1 MADSPKELWT
11 QVDAKDEKILFGG
24 KELEHFDDS
33 HHFVMDCDVYNACVY
48 LSSDKNREN
57 KIFESKDVQLC
68 IKKAF
73 EQKED
78 TEVVVKVVRKC
89 YIESITI
96 NCEVATKK
104 EHK

>member
-1 MADSPKELWT
+1 MN
-11 QVDAKDEKILFGG
+11 EKILFGG

-33 HHFVMDCDVYNACVY
+33 SHFVMDCDVYNACVY

-78 TEVVVKVVRKC
+78 AKVVVDVVCKARK
-89 YIESITI
+89 ESITI
-96 NCEVATKK
+96 SCEVTNK
-104 EHK
+104 

>member
-1 MADSPKELWT
+1 MN
-11 QVDAKDEKILFGG
+11 EKILFGG
-24 KELEHFDDS
+24 KELEPFDDS
-33 HHFVMDCDVYNACVY
+33 HHFVMDCDVSNACVY

-78 TEVVVKVVRKC
+78 AEVVVNVVCKAHK
-89 YIESITI
+89 ESITI
-96 NCEVATKK
+96 HCEVTNK
-104 EHK
+104 